1 MENVARTAGAVEA
14 TQVVVAVVVT
24 GGCLSWGYL
33 ALIDVWEGW
42 TRQAV
47 SREGDGAMLGSWLT

>member
-33 ALIDVWEGW
+33 ALIDVWEG
-42 TRQAV
+42 
-47 SREGDGAMLGSWLT
+47 